1 MEAHDGRILNPH
13 FQYMVPLGVMFLYAI
28 LDCSGCAAATLLQW
42 PGPTVAGGN
51 LCVAAAVARLALVPL
66 LLVCNLSP
74 ASRRLTPV
82 IIHSDAAFLALHAA
96 SSFSGSYL

>member
-1 MEAHDGRILNPH
+1 
-13 FQYMVPLGVMFLYAI
+13 MFLQAA
-28 LDCSGCAAATLLQW
+28 LDFTGCMAATLLQR
-42 PGPTVAGGN
+42 PGPTTTGAN
-51 LCVAAAVARLALVPL
+51 LCLAAAVARFCLVPL

-82 IIHSDAAFLALHAA
+82 IIHSDAAFLLLHAV